1 MPEILG
7 AWVAP
12 ILMIPGMA
20 LLVISTANRYSQLVI
35 HLSSNPQ
42 ADSLVRQLRY
52 LRIALAALYA
62 GIGLL
67 ALAGFAAGVL
77 AMLALADAEAISV
90 LMLILSCAG
99 TACLVIACL
108 ALLLDVMRGAP
119 SP

>member
-1 MPEILG
+1 MTEILG

-35 HLSSNPQ
+35 HLSNNPH
-42 ADSLVRQLRY
+42 ASALVRQLRY
-52 LRIALAALYA
+52 LRIALVALYA

-77 AMLALADAEAISV
+77 AMLLEVDPHRINL
-90 LMLILSCAG
+90 LMLVLSCTG
-99 TACLVIACL
+99 IACL
-108 ALLLDVMRGAP
+108 IAACAALLLDVMHGTP

>member
-35 HLSSNPQ
+35 HVFENPRAQ
-42 ADSLVRQLRY
+42 SLIRQLRY

-67 ALAGFAAGVL
+67 ALAGLVAGVL
-77 AMLALADAEAISV
+77 AMVFAVDAGTTSI

-99 TACLVIACL
+99 IACLVTACA
-108 ALLLDVMRGAP
+108 ALLLDVMHTILP
-119 SP
+119 P

>member
-7 AWVAP
+7 TWVAP

-20 LLVISTANRYSQLVI
+20 LLAISTANRYSQLVI
-35 HLSSNPQ
+35 HLSSNPH

-67 ALAGFAAGVL
+67 ALAGLVAGVL
-77 AMLALADAEAISV
+77 AMVLAVDPGTISI

-99 TACLVIACL
+99 IACLVIACA
-108 ALLLDVMRGAP
+108 ALLLDVMHTTLP
-119 SP
+119 P